1 MGFFLDFKQQK
12 TVNLFDLLP
21 DKVLLYISYLLVLT
35 LSTGFFI
42 KLYVKIRLGNII
54 LSSMPLSLKF
64 GHIFNKNHQQADDQ
78 NSIK

>member
-21 DKVLLYISYLLVLT
+21 DKVLLYISYLLVLA

-54 LSSMPLSLKF
+54 L
-64 GHIFNKNHQQADDQ
+64 IFHTFIFKIWAY
-78 NSIK
+78 I

>member
-21 DKVLLYISYLLVLT
+21 DKVLLYISYLLVLA

-64 GHIFNKNHQQADDQ
+64 RHIFNKNHQQADDQ